1 MHFMVTTIS
10 LDGRKNVNF
19 MESKSYEDL
28 VKRLQK
34 DKVIT
39 LKITMIPH
47 FLSPFVP
54 KAGKKVSPDEIIEMI
69 DSLHLVIKSGLP
81 LYQGIIDLADD
92 TDNKR
97 FKDMLLSIASDIN
110 NGKSLS
116 MAFEP
121 YKDIMG
127 TMIIN
132 LVQIGEDTGQL
143 ELTLKR
149 GASFLRRT
157 VALKKKAK
165 SALIYPS
172 FALFAVTGA
181 MLVWMIYVL
190 PQMTILF
197 KEMDIKLPPL
207 TLFMMALSDFLTNY
221 IAYIFLG
228 IVIFFVLFKIAHKK
242 NERVRWYMDKLLL
255 KIPVIKEIISSF
267 NIAFISE
274 YLKLAIVSGIP
285 IYSALDTLGKN
296 IGNELF
302 KKAVSSATHD
312 ISRGSQLSVAFL
324 KTKMFTTFM
333 IRMMGVGESSGT
345 LENQLNL
352 VSEHYYEKVDN
363 YAENIGKIIEPV
375 VLIVVGGFMAL
386 VMIGLMGPM
395 YDLISKVE

>member
-10 LDGRKNVNF
+10 LNGRKNVNF

-28 VKRLQK
+28 VKKLHK

-39 LKITMIPH
+39 LKITPVPH
-47 FLSPFVP
+47 FLSPLVP

-69 DSLHLVIKSGLP
+69 ENLHLVIKSGLP

-97 FKDMLLSIASDIN
+97 FKDMLYSIASDIN

-172 FALFAVTGA
+172 FALFAVMGA

-190 PQMTILF
+190 PQMTSLF
-197 KEMDIKLPPL
+197 KEMDIELPPI
-207 TLFMMALSDFLTNY
+207 TVFMMALSEFLTNY
-221 IAYIFLG
+221 IAYMFVGTI
-228 IVIFFVLFKIAHKK
+228 IFFISFKIAHKK
-242 NERVRWYMDKLLL
+242 NERVRWYTDKLLL
-255 KIPVIKEIISSF
+255 KIPVIKDIISSF

-302 KKAVSSATHD
+302 KKAIGNATYD
-312 ISRGSQLSVAFL
+312 ISRGSQLSAAFL
-324 KTKMFTTFM
+324 KTKIFTTFM
-333 IRMMGVGESSGT
+333 IRMMSVGEASGT
-345 LENQLNL
+345 LENQLNII
-352 VSEHYYEKVDN
+352 SEHYYERVDN

-386 VMIGLMGPM
+386 VMVGLMGPM
-395 YDLISKVE
+395 YDLVGGVK

>member
-10 LDGRKNVNF
+10 LSGRKNVNF
-19 MESKSYEDL
+19 IESKSYEDL
-28 VKRLQK
+28 VKKLQK
-34 DKVIT
+34 DKVI
-39 LKITMIPH
+39 ITNISEVSPY
-47 FLSPFVP
+47 LSFFIP

-69 DSLHLVIKSGLP
+69 ENLHLVIKSGLP
-81 LYQGIIDLADD
+81 LYQGIMDLADD
-92 TDNKR
+92 ADNKR

-121 YKDIMG
+121 YKDVMG
-127 TMIIN
+127 AMIIN

-172 FALFAVTGA
+172 FALSAVMGA
-181 MLVWMIYVL
+181 MLIWMIYVL
-190 PQMTILF
+190 PQMTSLF
-197 KEMDIKLPPL
+197 KEMDVELPPL
-207 TLFMMALSDFLTNY
+207 TIFMIALSEFLKNY
-221 IAYIFLG
+221 IGYMFLG
-228 IVIFFVLFKIAHKK
+228 IIIFFILFKIAHKK
-242 NERVRWYMDKLLL
+242 YERVRWYVDKLLL
-255 KIPVIKEIISSF
+255 KIPVIKDIISSF

-274 YLKLAIVSGIP
+274 YLKLAVVSGIP
-285 IYSALDTLGKN
+285 IYGALDTLGKN

-302 KKAVSSATHD
+302 KKAINNATYD
-312 ISRGSQLSVAFL
+312 ISRGSQLSAAFL

-333 IRMMGVGESSGT
+333 IRMLGVGESSGT
-345 LENQLNL
+345 LENQLNIIA
-352 VSEHYYEKVDN
+352 EHYYERVDN

-386 VMIGLMGPM
+386 VMVGLMGPM
-395 YDLISKVE
+395 YDLVSEIK

>member
-10 LDGRKNVNF
+10 LEGKKNVNF
-19 MESKSYEDL
+19 MESQSYEDL

-39 LKITMIPH
+39 LKITPIPH

-54 KAGKKVSPDEIIEMI
+54 KAGKKVSPDEVIEMI
-69 DSLHLVIKSGLP
+69 ENLHLVIKSGLP
-81 LYQGIIDLADD
+81 LYQGIMDLADD

-97 FKDMLLSIASDIN
+97 FKDMLLSVASDIN

-172 FALFAVTGA
+172 FALFAVMGA

-190 PQMTILF
+190 PQMTTLF

-221 IAYIFLG
+221 IVYMLLG
-228 IVIFFVLFKIAHKK
+228 IVIFFIIFKIAHKK

-255 KIPVIKEIISSF
+255 KIPAIKEIISSF

-302 KKAVSSATHD
+302 KKALSDATYD
-312 ISRGSQLSVAFL
+312 ISRGSQLSAAFL